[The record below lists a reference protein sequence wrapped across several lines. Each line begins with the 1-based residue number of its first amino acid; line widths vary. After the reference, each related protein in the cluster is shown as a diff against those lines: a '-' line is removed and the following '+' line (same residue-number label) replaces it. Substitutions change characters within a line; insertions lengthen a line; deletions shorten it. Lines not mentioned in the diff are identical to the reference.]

1 MKHIIN
7 LFLVAVCAA
16 TLLCSCSKAKSIM
29 LSTDRVAFAIT
40 GGEKSITVTA
50 DGPYDI
56 KDCPD
61 WLKAEARE
69 SELVLTAEQN
79 NTGAMRECAIKLV
92 GDNIEVP
99 VFVSQAD
106 KCTFITP
113 SELEIT
119 FPKEGGTKE
128 ITIDTDGAS
137 VAVNNADFLTPVEG
151 EPCLEGRVEGDRLII
166 TCPANDFGTKKG
178 NLTLTCD
185 DITNTVAITIEG
197 SICPRCDGTGK
208 IKCSKCGGRGMFMND
223 SGFAYTVIACTK
235 CGGRGSYTDA
245 GYGGGSHP
253 GYSKGSGKMTCPD
266 CGGAGH

>member
-1 MKHIIN
+1 MKRLSYII
-7 LFLVAVCAA
+7 FMAVCAT

-29 LSTDRVAFAIT
+29 VSTDRVAFAIT

-92 GDNIEVP
+92 GDNIEVQ

-119 FPKEGGTKE
+119 FPKEGGSKE

-137 VAVNNADFLTPVEG
+137 VAVDCSDFAG
-151 EPCLEGRVEGDRLII
+151 SLEGKIEGNKLMVN
-166 TCPANDFGTKKG
+166 CPANDGGSKNGAIK
-178 NLTLTCD
+178 LSCD
-185 DITNTVAITIEG
+185 EITNVIMVTIEG
-197 SICPRCDGTGK
+197 SICPRCKGTGK
-208 IKCSKCGGRGMFMND
+208 VKCKKCGG
-223 SGFAYTVIACTK
+223 SGKYWVDEFPNPYQVGCK
-235 CGGRGSYTDA
+235 SCG
-245 GYGGGSHP
+245 GGGSA
-253 GYSKGSGKMTCPD
+253 GEWGGGIRRGSGQMPCPD

>member
-29 LSTDRVAFAIT
+29 VSTDRVAFAKT

-137 VAVNNADFLTPVEG
+137 VAVDCSDFAG
-151 EPCLEGRVEGDRLII
+151 SLEGKLEGNKLMVN
-166 TCPANDFGTKKG
+166 CPANDGGSKNDAIK
-178 NLTLTCD
+178 LSCD
-185 DITNTVAITIEG
+185 EITNVIMATIEG
-197 SICPRCDGTGK
+197 SICPRCKGTGK
-208 IKCSKCGGRGMFMND
+208 VTCSKCGGRGFYFGGDMPV
-223 SGFAYTVIACTK
+223 GCGR
-235 CGGRGSYTDA
+235 CGGS
-245 GYGGGSHP
+245 GYISLPNYPPMGGK
-253 GYSKGSGKMTCPD
+253 KGSGKMACPD